1 MASNQRKRALDKPT
15 RDTLS
20 DLDFALKQ
28 TITHPKQPGEFTV
41 EEYRL
46 AALERGVGVAART
59 CRGRLTSL
67 VEAGVLAVR
76 KIPCQ
81 GGNENVYR
89 RATGASAGD
98 P

>member
-1 MASNQRKRALDKPT
+1 MASNKGKRALDKPT

-28 TITHPKQPGEFTV
+28 TITHPKQPGEFTI
-41 EEYRL
+41 EDYRL
-46 AALERGVGVAART
+46 AALERGVGVRTRT
-59 CRGRLTSL
+59 CLGRLSAL
-67 VEAGVLAVR
+67 VQAGVLEVR

-81 GGNENVYR
+81 GGIENVYR
-89 RATGASAGD
+89 RANGASAED